1 MVKKIAALNDISG
14 FGKCSLS
21 AAIPIISALGV
32 QPCPLPTA
40 VLSNQTCYD
49 SYYMCD
55 LTAQMDDM
63 INKWKE
69 LGFGFDGIYTGFIA
83 STLQAEKILKFVKEF
98 KKEDVLF
105 VADPVMGDE
114 GVIYPSF
121 TEELCEKIKLIAQEA
136 EIITPNV
143 TELGILAGESPDY
156 VLKLEKDE
164 TFLEKI
170 HLLAKRLLK
179 GNTKKVVIT
188 GIIYAEKGESEMF
201 CNAIV
206 DNDGINFVK
215 SHILHGSFSGTG
227 DILASV
233 ISACAVQGIDVE
245 KAVKLA
251 ADFIYKSVEDTL
263 KYDTDKRD
271 GVNFEKFMY
280 MLTEAKR

>member
-32 QPCPLPTA
+32 QAVPMPTA

-55 LTAQMDDM
+55 LTEQMDSM
-63 INKWKE
+63 TEKWKE

-98 KKEDVLF
+98 KKDGVIF

-121 TEELCEKIKLIAQEA
+121 TEELCEKIKLIASEA

-143 TELGILAGESPDY
+143 TELGILAGERADY

-164 TFLEKI
+164 FFLEKI
-170 HLLAKRLLK
+170 HDLAKRLLN
-179 GNTKKVVIT
+179 GNTKKVIIT

-206 DNDGINFVK
+206 DKDGIRFVK

-233 ISACAVQGIDVE
+233 ISACAVKGIAVE
-245 KAVKLA
+245 KAVEIA

-271 GVNFEKFMY
+271 GVNFEKFMH
-280 MLTEAKR
+280 MLTGAVK

>member
-121 TEELCEKIKLIAQEA
+121 TEELCEKIKLIAQQA

-170 HLLAKRLLK
+170 HFLYDDQA
-179 GNTKKVVIT
+179 
-188 GIIYAEKGESEMF
+188 
-201 CNAIV
+201 
-206 DNDGINFVK
+206 NDPCR
-215 SHILHGSFSGTG
+215 H
-227 DILASV
+227 DA
-233 ISACAVQGIDVE
+233 
-245 KAVKLA
+245 
-251 ADFIYKSVEDTL
+251 
-263 KYDTDKRD
+263 
-271 GVNFEKFMY
+271 
-280 MLTEAKR
+280 